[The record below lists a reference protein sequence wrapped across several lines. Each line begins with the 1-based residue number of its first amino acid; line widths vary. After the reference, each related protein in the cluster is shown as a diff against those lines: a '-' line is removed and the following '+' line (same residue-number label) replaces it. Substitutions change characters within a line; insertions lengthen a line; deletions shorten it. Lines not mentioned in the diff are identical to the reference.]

1 MSNGYKPAPLDLSHV
16 RLTPAQL
23 TLVDRLAENGH
34 NVWARDRVQ
43 QGWTYSTTQDIKNK
57 RNPRLVP
64 YNLLDEGTKAT
75 NRESLCQAVRT
86 LLGYGYNI
94 EPPDQ
99 ETLAGCPPRGSP
111 RPRPRLFRAA
121 RGSAV
126 RSGRWYFE
134 FQAVTAGEMRVGW
147 ARPGLRPDTELGADD
162 MAFVFNGHRAQRWH
176 AGAGPAVAWQ
186 AGDVVGCLIDLGE
199 CHMSF
204 TLNGEVLIG
213 DAGSEVAFR
222 DFEVAD
228 GFVPVCSLGLGQEG
242 HLNLGQDVGTLR
254 YFGICGLQEGYEPFA
269 INMKRPI
276 ALWFSHS
283 LPQFIPVPPKH
294 PQLEVRGSLGG
305 FGGFGVPIALW
316 FSHSLSQFIPVP
328 PEHPQLEV
336 RGSLGGLGSPSPSGS
351 ATACPS
357 SSPCPPSTPSS
368 R

>member
-1 MSNGYKPAPLDLSHV
+1 MSQYTMSNGYKPAPLDLSHV

-99 ETLAGCPPRGSP
+99 DTRAPPGGP
-111 RPRPRLFRAA
+111 RAPRPRLFRAD

-134 FQAVTAGEMRVGW
+134 FTAVTPGEMRVGW
-147 ARPGLRPDTELGADD
+147 ARPGLRPHVELGADEL
-162 MAFVFNGHRAQRWH
+162 AFVFNGHRAQRWH
-176 AGAGPAVAWQ
+176 VGGESFGRSWQ

-213 DAGSEVAFR
+213 DGGSEVAFR
-222 DFEVAD
+222 DFDVGE

-283 LPQFIPVPPKH
+283 LPQFVPVPPDH
-294 PQLEVRGSLGG
+294 PQLEVRAGEGSPGVLGG
-305 FGGFGVPIALW
+305 D
-316 FSHSLSQFIPVP
+316 
-328 PEHPQLEV
+328 
-336 RGSLGGLGSPSPSGS
+336 LGGIWGPPSLCGS

-357 SSPCPPSTPSS
+357 SCQCPLTTPSS